1 LATFFAGI
9 KGKTITAKN
18 AATSNTINIVLIF
31 NVIIDKNEIP
41 DYFATFLAG
50 IKGKTITAK
59 NAATSN
65 TINIVLIF

>member
-1 LATFFAGI
+1 MIIELLT
-9 KGKTITAKN
+9 
-18 AATSNTINIVLIF
+18 VE
-31 NVIIDKNEIP
+31 VIPN
-41 DYFATFLAG
+41 YFATFLAG